1 MHISDVTPCVCRHF
15 PYDCRT
21 VVGTFAALS
30 PLGSGARP
38 VRESAQRSNRWGAQL
53 DSFVGTRAPGVFIA
67 AVAPLAFLAPRA
79 FDAALHRTLSHG
91 EDVRSLLQVV
101 ISASTLPLS
110 ARRGDTARA
119 CPAWHDPIVLLGVAR
134 PHCCARRGD
143 TASMPR
149 LDATTKAAQRS
160 ARATFA
166 SRGSAASCGAIMI
179 GCRARARRSTA
190 RSHLRSSGVSK
201 SN

>member
-1 MHISDVTPCVCRHF
+1 MSDVTPCVCRHF

-38 VRESAQRSNRWGAQL
+38 VRESARRSNRWGAQL

-91 EDVRSLLQVV
+91 EDVRSLLQVI

-119 CPAWHDPIVLLGVAR
+119 CTITLFCSAWHDPIFVLGVATR
-134 PHCCARRGD
+134 
-143 TASMPR
+143 
-149 LDATTKAAQRS
+149 
-160 ARATFA
+160 
-166 SRGSAASCGAIMI
+166 
-179 GCRARARRSTA
+179 RARAPPG
-190 RSHLRSSGVSK
+190 RSHQGGPVIGARRTRQRVIRIGCPARARPD
-201 SN
+201 

>member
-1 MHISDVTPCVCRHF
+1 MPISDVTPPRLPAFSLRLPHCRGHLR
-15 PYDCRT
+15 C
-21 VVGTFAALS
+21 AL

-38 VRESAQRSNRWGAQL
+38 VRDSAQRSNRWGAKV

-79 FDAALHRTLSHG
+79 YDAALRRILSRG

-119 CPAWHDPIVLLGVAR
+119 CPVWHDP
-134 PHCCARRGD
+134 HCFARRG
-143 TASMPR
+143 
-149 LDATTKAAQRS
+149 TTPLLCS
-160 ARATFA
+160 AWRHGEHAPPGRNHHGGPAIGACHTRKHRECRELRGSHDWLPGSRAT
-166 SRGSAASCGAIMI
+166 
-179 GCRARARRSTA
+179 
-190 RSHLRSSGVSK
+190 
-201 SN
+201 

>member
-1 MHISDVTPCVCRHF
+1 MR
-15 PYDCRT
+15 
-21 VVGTFAALS
+21 
-30 PLGSGARP
+30 ARP
-38 VRESAQRSNRWGAQL
+38 LWSGGR
-53 DSFVGTRAPGVFIA
+53 TIA
-67 AVAPLAFLAPRA
+67 LQCQSPWQTQVAGCALCAVCDTVCGQSRRQVDHEKLRR
-79 FDAALHRTLSHG
+79 LHLGDRRG
-91 EDVRSLLQVV
+91 
-101 ISASTLPLS
+101 TLPLS

-119 CPAWHDPIVLLGVAR
+119 CPAWHDPIVLLG

-179 GCRARARRSTA
+179 GCRARARRSTD
-190 RSHLRSSGVSK
+190 RCHPRSSGVSK

>member
-1 MHISDVTPCVCRHF
+1 MPISDVTPCVCRHF

-53 DSFVGTRAPGVFIA
+53 DSFVGVFIA

-79 FDAALHRTLSHG
+79 FD
-91 EDVRSLLQVV
+91 VV
-101 ISASTLPLS
+101 
-110 ARRGDTARA
+110 
-119 CPAWHDPIVLLGVAR
+119 LGVATR
-134 PHCCARRGD
+134 RAR
-143 TASMPR
+143 
-149 LDATTKAAQRS
+149 ATPPETTSAAQCS
-160 ARATFA
+160 ARATLDAARRNAGRFCEGVARSTPAANCGSFVSSTLALSA
-166 SRGSAASCGAIMI
+166 SRRRI
-179 GCRARARRSTA
+179 GCPARAPRNTFRHHPRRF
-190 RSHLRSSGVSK
+190 GVSK